1 MTPSSS
7 VPSAK
12 HLLRRL
18 LTALVIAVL
27 TAGVAVFMG
36 TSPAV
41 ATDHAIGG
49 SASAEPLDCEAL
61 ASLALPETT
70 TVSAEL
76 VTTGT
81 SEGEEGLP
89 AFCRVG
95 LTVKPAINVQVWL
108 PTDTYNGRFQAVG
121 GGGYAGIISYPAMA
135 TALRAGYAT
144 ASTDTGHV
152 GTPLDGSFAL
162 AAPGQ
167 LNWQLIE
174 DFASR
179 SLFQMTEKAQTLVE
193 EFYGDPAEYSYWN
206 GCSTGGR
213 QGLMLAQRLPDAYDG
228 ILAAAPAINWDRFVT
243 AELWPQVVAQQEL
256 GGPLAPCKLD
266 VATHAAVAACDPLDG
281 VVDGVLE
288 DPRQCDFDAT
298 TLIGQETE
306 CGPFT
311 EADARVVNATW
322 EGARATDGS
331 RLWYGLMPGAP
342 LDALAGPEPFPISE
356 NYHRFWIEQD
366 PGWDWRTLDYA
377 GFEEN
382 LRTSQKLFNDVIG
395 TDDHDL
401 SWFRDAGGKLLV
413 WHGWNDQLIFP
424 EGTIDYY
431 ERVLEVNGGLDEV
444 LSFTRLFMAPGVEH
458 CSGGVGPN
466 QFDMFDWL
474 VAWVERGGAPERI
487 TASLVGQDGQTVR
500 TRPLCLYPAVAVYD
514 GEGNPDDAASF
525 GCEPA
530 DRGTRA
536 E

>member
-1 MTPSSS
+1 
-7 VPSAK
+7 
-12 HLLRRL
+12 
-18 LTALVIAVL
+18 
-27 TAGVAVFMG
+27 
-36 TSPAV
+36 
-41 ATDHAIGG
+41 
-49 SASAEPLDCEAL
+49 L
-61 ASLALPETT
+61 ASLTLPETT
-70 TVSAEL
+70 AISAAP

-81 SEGEEGLP
+81 AEEEADLP

-95 LTVKPAINVQVWL
+95 LTVQPAIKIQVWL

-121 GGGYAGIISYPAMA
+121 GGGYAGLISYPAMA

-167 LNWQLIE
+167 LNGQLIE

-193 EFYGDPAEYSYWN
+193 EFYGEPAEYSYWN

-228 ILAAAPAINWDRFVT
+228 VLAAAPAINWDRFVP
-243 AELWPQVVAQQEL
+243 AGLWPQVVAQQEL
-256 GGPLAPCKLD
+256 GGPIAPCKLD
-266 VATHAAVAACDPLDG
+266 VATRTAVDQCDPLDG

-298 TLIGQETE
+298 TLVGQQTE
-306 CGPFT
+306 CGVFT

-331 RLWYGLMPGAP
+331 PLWYGLAPGAP
-342 LDALAGPEPFPISE
+342 LQALAGPEPFPIVE
-356 NYHRFWIEQD
+356 QYYRYWIAQD
-366 PGWDWRTLDYA
+366 PNADWRKLGYA
-377 GFEEN
+377 GFEQVFHA
-382 LRTSQKLFNDVIG
+382 SQELFHDVIG
-395 TDDHDL
+395 TDDPDL
-401 SWFRDAGGKLLV
+401 SEFGYAGGKLLM

-424 EGTIDYY
+424 EGSIDYY
-431 ERVLEVNGGLDEV
+431 ERVLDANGGLEDV
-444 LSFTRLFMAPGVEH
+444 QSFARLFMAPGVEH

-487 TASLVGQDGQTVR
+487 TASLVTEDGQVLR
-500 TRPLCLYPAVAVYD
+500 TRPLCLFPTVAVYN

-525 GCEPA
+525 TCQPA
-530 DRGTRA
+530 ERGTRP